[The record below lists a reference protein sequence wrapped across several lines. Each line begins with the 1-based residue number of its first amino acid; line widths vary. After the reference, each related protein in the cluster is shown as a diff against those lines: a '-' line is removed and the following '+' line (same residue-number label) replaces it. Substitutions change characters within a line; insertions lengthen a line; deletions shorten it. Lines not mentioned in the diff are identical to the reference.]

1 MDSTRTF
8 GPARPPRVL
17 DKLVVSLPLKY
28 TEAAL
33 TADIGALAA
42 DIGALPPP
50 LDGYVFTSMLMSCFI
65 IRFHKSTF

>member
-17 DKLVVSLPLKY
+17 DKLVVSLPA
-28 TEAAL
+28 E
-33 TADIGALAA
+33 GRAA
-42 DIGALPPP
+42 DLSAAIGALPPP